1 VVVKLPN
8 RYPAPPGVLAL
19 ILLLILSGCRPSDSD
34 PATETELLLGTTISV
49 TVYEPAPDAVA
60 EVFAR
65 VREIEEKMSTSED
78 DYDTTELLQVNRMA
92 DEAPVAVSE
101 DTFFVIEAAKDYSEL
116 SFGAFDLSIWP
127 LVRLWGFGTAD
138 ASVPPERRIEE
149 TRALVDHRK
158 VNLDP
163 ATSSISLE
171 KEGMGID
178 VGGIAKGYAADEARR
193 ILSENGVERAL
204 LDFGGNILTIGDKPD
219 GSPWRIGIQNPDSR
233 RGQFLGIVETGPG
246 AVVTSGDYERFFEVD
261 GVRYHHI
268 IDPKTG
274 YPTRNGL
281 RSVTIL
287 AEDSID
293 ADALSTAVFVLGVE
307 EGTKLIETLPTVEA
321 AFVTEDTVYL
331 TSGMTINVMDDSYEV
346 IRSPAGS

>member
-1 VVVKLPN
+1 MVVKLPK
-8 RYPAPPGVLAL
+8 RYPALIGAL
-19 ILLLILSGCRPSDSD
+19 CTIILLIIVGCRSSEGDST
-34 PATETELLLGTTISV
+34 TETELLLGTTISV
-49 TVYEPAPDAVA
+49 TVYEPASDAVA

-92 DEAPVAVSE
+92 DEAPVAVSD
-101 DTFFVIEAAKDYSEL
+101 DTFFVIEAAKDYSEI

-138 ASVPPERRIEE
+138 ASIPPQRRIDK

-158 VNLDP
+158 VHLDP
-163 ATSSISLE
+163 ETRSISLAE
-171 KEGMGID
+171 EGMGVD

-193 ILSENGVERAL
+193 ILREHGVQRAL
-204 LDFGGNILTIGDKPD
+204 LDFGGNILTIGEKPD
-219 GSPWRIGIQNPDSR
+219 GSLWRIGIQNPDSR

-246 AVVTSGDYERFFEVD
+246 AVVTSGDYERFFEVE

-268 IDPKTG
+268 IDPETG

-307 EGTKLIETLPTVEA
+307 EGTRLIETLPTVEG

-331 TSGMTINVMDDSYEV
+331 TSGMTIDIVDDSYEV
-346 IRSPAGS
+346 IRAPAGS

>member
-1 VVVKLPN
+1 MRLPQ
-8 RYPAPPGVLAL
+8 RYPASFGTLICIVLI
-19 ILLLILSGCRPSDSD
+19 ILAGCRPSGND
-34 PATETELLLGTTISV
+34 ARTETELLLGTTISV
-49 TVYEPAPDAVA
+49 TVYEPASEAVEA
-60 EVFAR
+60 VFAR

-78 DYDTTELLQVNRMA
+78 DYDTTELLQVNREA
-92 DEAPVAVSE
+92 DEAPVTVSK
-101 DTFFVIEAAKDYSEL
+101 DTFFVVEAAKEYSEI

-138 ASVPPERRIEE
+138 ASVPPETRIE
-149 TRALVDHRK
+149 AIKKLADYRK
-158 VNLDP
+158 VRLDP
-163 ATSSISLE
+163 ASRSVFLE
-171 KEGMGID
+171 EEGMGID

-193 ILSENGVERAL
+193 ILREYGVERAL
-204 LDFGGNILTIGDKPD
+204 MDFGGNILTMGEKPD
-219 GSPWRIGIQNPDSR
+219 GSPWRIGIQNPDSQ
-233 RGQFLGIVETGPG
+233 RGRFLGIVETGPS

-268 IDPKTG
+268 IDPETG

-307 EGTKLIETLPTVEA
+307 EGTRLIETLPTVEA

-331 TSGMTINVMDDSYEV
+331 TSGMTIEIVDESYEV
-346 IRSPAGS
+346 IRAPAGY

>member
-1 VVVKLPN
+1 M
-8 RYPAPPGVLAL
+8 A
-19 ILLLILSGCRPSDSD
+19 GCRPSEGDSI
-34 PATETELLLGTTISV
+34 TETELLLGTTISV
-49 TVYEPAPDAVA
+49 TVYEPASDAVA

-92 DEAPVAVSE
+92 DEAPVAVSD
-101 DTFFVIEAAKDYSEL
+101 DTFFVIEAAKDYSES

-138 ASVPPERRIEE
+138 AAIPQERRIEE

-158 VNLDP
+158 VHLDP
-163 ATSSISLE
+163 ETRSISFE
-171 KEGMGID
+171 EEGMGID

-193 ILSENGVERAL
+193 ILREHGVRQAL
-204 LDFGGNILTIGDKPD
+204 LDFGGNILTIGEKPD
-219 GSPWRIGIQNPDSR
+219 GSLWRIGIQNPDSR
-233 RGQFLGIVETGPG
+233 RGQFLGVVETGPG

-268 IDPKTG
+268 IDPETG

-307 EGTKLIETLPTVEA
+307 EGTRLIETLPTVEA

-331 TSGMTINVMDDSYEV
+331 TSGMTIDIVADGYEV
-346 IRSPAGS
+346 IRAPAGS

>member
-1 VVVKLPN
+1 MVVKQQKW
-8 RYPAPPGVLAL
+8 RPAFVGALSL
-19 ILLLILSGCRPSDSD
+19 ILLLILSGCRPSDDD
-34 PATETELLLGTTISV
+34 PTTETQLLLGTTISV
-49 TVYEPAPDAVA
+49 TVYEPASEAVA

-65 VREIEEKMSTSED
+65 IREIEEKMSTSED

-138 ASVPPERRIEE
+138 AAVPPEDRIEE

-163 ATSSISLE
+163 ETRSVSLE
-171 KEGMGID
+171 EEGMGID

-193 ILSENGVERAL
+193 ILKEHGVERAL
-204 LDFGGNILTIGDKPD
+204 LDFGGNILTVGEKPD
-219 GSPWRIGIQNPDSR
+219 GNPWRIGIQNPDSR

-268 IDPKTG
+268 IDPATG

-293 ADALSTAVFVLGVE
+293 ADALSTAAFVLGVE

-321 AFVTEDTVYL
+321 AFVTDDTVYL
-331 TSGMTINVMDDSYEV
+331 TSGMTIDVIDDGYDV
-346 IRSPAGS
+346 IRAPAGS